1 MIKHSRKRQKLDDR
15 QPLGSSNRTA
25 AASEKDDEERR
36 LEELIFGVPFVPS
49 AVNAAKSRTEL
60 VDDDDEGEGIHST
73 GKEMDGLLDSDIFF
87 VDDGGP
93 PPPPSASQ
101 STRDEDDTNNLER
114 GSDDNGSD
122 DEPPSHPPPLDQST
136 SRKAAWSDP
145 ADAPL
150 AISVAPSDP
159 STSKRALKLRDSQ
172 NETVLSGREYERRL
186 RRQFTKINPEP
197 IWALK
202 ARDKIHGQVKRR
214 RSSQSG
220 SEVEQDDSE
229 ENEDSNIDHLLTST
243 SGVLRKG
250 RSSKFLLPPTTLNIN
265 RLRDANQSVQSNAC
279 GDIKSLAFHPNPHV
293 PLLCVA
299 SKDNRYRLFQVDGHT
314 SPLLQTLLIPSL
326 PPTSTSTT
334 FHPSGGHLLL
344 TGARPY
350 YFTYDL
356 QAQRMTQS
364 ARGLWG
370 TTFSGANDSS
380 IRADRGKRGRGKDG
394 GEPIQH
400 HAFHPSDGS
409 LLAVA
414 GRGGYVHL
422 VDWGSGSGQVIDSLK
437 MSSAVKGLWWGS
449 LPMGFSDDDGQSVGG
464 GDYLVSL
471 SNDSEVYIWDVG
483 SRRCVRRWRDEG
495 GFRGAGLMLAG
506 SAHGGQASLAIGSNT
521 GLVNVYGSD
530 ALAPSPNRA
539 ATSSNPKPH
548 KTLGQLVTSVTSLR
562 FNRDGQILAMA
573 SREKKDALRLVHA
586 HSLTAFA
593 NWPTASTPLGHVTSI
608 DFSAGNDHMAVGNS
622 RGKVLLYQLR
632 DYGV

>member
-1 MIKHSRKRQKLDDR
+1 MIKHSRKRQKLDNR
-15 QPLGSSNRTA
+15 QPLGSSNRA
-25 AASEKDDEERR
+25 AATSEKDDEERR

-49 AVNAAKSRTEL
+49 AANSGNRRAEL
-60 VDDDDEGEGIHST
+60 IDGDDEEEVVPST

-93 PPPPSASQ
+93 PPPPSINQ
-101 STRDEDDTNNLER
+101 TTHDEDEMNVLER
-114 GSDDNGSD
+114 GSDDGD
-122 DEPPSHPPPLDQST
+122 GEAPSYPPPLEQSS
-136 SRKAAWSDP
+136 SRQAAWSDP

-197 IWALK
+197 TWALK
-202 ARDKIHGQVKRR
+202 ARDKIHGKVKRR

-220 SEVEQDDSE
+220 SEVEWDGSE
-229 ENEDSNIDHLLTST
+229 QNEDSNIDHLLTST

-250 RSSKFLLPPTTLNIN
+250 KSSKFLLPPTTLNIN

-279 GDIKSLAFHPNPHV
+279 GDIKSLAFHPKPDV

-299 SKDNRYRLFQVDGHT
+299 SKDNRYRLFQIDGHT
-314 SPLLQTLLIPSL
+314 SPLLQTLHIPSL

-350 YFTYDL
+350 YFSYDL

-380 IRADRGKRGRGKDG
+380 IRADRRKRGRGKDG
-394 GEPIQH
+394 GEPIEH
-400 HAFHPSDGS
+400 HAFDPSGGS

-437 MSSAVKGLWWGS
+437 MSSAVKGLWW
-449 LPMGFSDDDGQSVGG
+449 DDGQSVGG

-506 SAHGGQASLAIGSNT
+506 SAHSGQASLAIGSNT
-521 GLVNVYGSD
+521 GLVNVYGSE
-530 ALAPSPNRA
+530 ALEPSPNRA
-539 ATSSNPKPH
+539 ATSSNPKPL
-548 KTLGQLVTSVTSLR
+548 KTLGQLVTSITSLR

>member
-1 MIKHSRKRQKLDDR
+1 MIKHSRKRQKFDNR
-15 QPLGSSNRTA
+15 QPLGSSNRA
-25 AASEKDDEERR
+25 AATSEKDDEERR

-49 AVNAAKSRTEL
+49 AANSGKRRAEL
-60 VDDDDEGEGIHST
+60 VDNGDEEEAVHST

-93 PPPPSASQ
+93 PPPPSINH
-101 STRDEDDTNNLER
+101 TTHDEDEMNVLER
-114 GSDDNGSD
+114 GSDDGD
-122 DEPPSHPPPLDQST
+122 GEAPSHPPPLEQSS
-136 SRKAAWSDP
+136 SRQAAWSDP

-197 IWALK
+197 TWALK
-202 ARDKIHGQVKRR
+202 ARDKIHGKVKRR

-220 SEVEQDDSE
+220 SEVEWDGSE

-250 RSSKFLLPPTTLNIN
+250 KSSKFLLPPTTLNIN

-279 GDIKSLAFHPNPHV
+279 GDIKSLAFHPKPDV

-299 SKDNRYRLFQVDGHT
+299 SKDNRYRLFQIDGHT
-314 SPLLQTLLIPSL
+314 SPLLQTLHIPSL

-350 YFTYDL
+350 YFSYDL

-380 IRADRGKRGRGKDG
+380 IRADRRKRGRGKDG
-394 GEPIQH
+394 GEPIEH
-400 HAFHPSDGS
+400 HAFDPSGGS

-437 MSSAVKGLWWGS
+437 MSSAVKGLWW
-449 LPMGFSDDDGQSVGG
+449 DDGQSVGG
-464 GDYLVSL
+464 RDYLVSL

-506 SAHGGQASLAIGSNT
+506 SAHSGQASLAIGSNT
-521 GLVNVYGSD
+521 GLVNVYGSE
-530 ALAPSPNRA
+530 ALEPSPNRA
-539 ATSSNPKPH
+539 ATSFNPKPL
-548 KTLGQLVTSVTSLR
+548 KTLGQLVTSITSLR

-632 DYGV
+632 DYGL